1 MCNGGSHLAPLMLRK
16 LKYPQKLAVIKVP
29 NRWFNSISIL
39 NSKTFEHWGSGSF
52 LLFLDQVKWTTMI
65 PKWIWDFFDQFG
77 QNAALVIVRFRNV
90 VDRTVKESIFLSWVS
105 MKVQEKFYL
114 MIFVDFSGQFFYQ
127 AYLRV
132 QRWIRADVLTVEV
145 LSRSRC
151 PAVSNNDSV
160 RIDHRDNNEPGDFSQ
175 LNSLLIFRTKP
186 SDKTHN
192 DVWTVWLTRMNPS
205 CCKNHSFCWPVFLF
219 IRLILI
225 RSHVCC
231 CALNSLLNNFGIR
244 MCFTF
249 MICNLQNWY
258 VRTEQRTA
266 QKLFLHIF
274 IRQLFNIV

>member
-1 MCNGGSHLAPLMLRK
+1 
-16 LKYPQKLAVIKVP
+16 
-29 NRWFNSISIL
+29 
-39 NSKTFEHWGSGSF
+39 
-52 LLFLDQVKWTTMI
+52 MI
-65 PKWIWDFFDQFG
+65 PKGIWDFFNQFG
-77 QNAALVIVRFRNV
+77 QNSALAIVRFRNV

-105 MKVQEKFYL
+105 VKVQEKFYL
-114 MIFVDFSGQFFYQ
+114 MIFVDFSGKFFYQ

-151 PAVSNNDSV
+151 PAVSDNDSV

-192 DVWTVWLTRMNPS
+192 DVWTVWLTWMNPS
-205 CCKNHSFCWPVFLF
+205 CCENHSFFWHVFLF

-244 MCFTF
+244 MCFTS
-249 MICNLQNWY
+249 MICNLQDWY
-258 VRTEQRTA
+258 ARTEQRTA
-266 QKLFLHIF
+266 HKLFLHIF